1 MARANSAA
9 VFWAAAFLACVL
21 SAQKPPQAA
30 APPVIQPPEPPE
42 EDESLAPK
50 QYALNP
56 VQAKKEITAGDYYF
70 KKPNYSAAARR
81 YLEATRW
88 DPGMPEA
95 FRKLGD
101 AREKLREYGPARE
114 AYTKYLELAED
125 PKESVAIRKKMAQ
138 WPDTASKAD
147 AAKSQTKQTKR

>member
-1 MARANSAA
+1 MARAIFASLL
-9 VFWAAAFLACVL
+9 LACVL
-21 SAQKPPQAA
+21 SAQKPAQE
-30 APPVIQPPEPPE
+30 PPEPPE

-50 QYALNP
+50 VYALNP
-56 VQAKKEITAGDYYF
+56 VQAKKEIVAGDYYF

-101 AREKLREYGPARE
+101 TREKLREYGPARE
-114 AYTKYLELAED
+114 AYLKYIELAED
-125 PKESVAIRKKMAQ
+125 PKEKDALQKKMAK
-138 WPDTASKAD
+138 WPT
-147 AAKSQTKQTKR
+147 AKSRK